1 MPQWIELPEENE
13 ELRQRNRDG
22 RSFCLIGNAT
32 NDEVTAFC
40 ISRFKQYPTAINSL
54 PWGAT
59 PAFDFLTGNKLGPQM
74 PLFCMRP
81 DQCKGYTSCP
91 RNPACSE

>member
-54 PWGAT
+54 PWGAKSD
-59 PAFDFLTGNKLGPQM
+59 DFL
-74 PLFCMRP
+74 PLFP
-81 DQCKGYTSCP
+81 DSTEVKMKQNGIDD
-91 RNPACSE
+91 